1 MDRRLL
7 AFCLGDGC
15 ITKRRVL
22 QIRHCKKQ
30 KEYLE
35 WKLQEL
41 NSIIKCYNIYNGI
54 QNGFEYYEIYSSQS
68 STNTQKLQEIY
79 DKLYLQHG
87 KKYFSKDNNQDL
99 IRKYNIRSI
108 PTLIFLNED
117 QEYNRLVG
125 NQSYATINKII
136 NYDTI

>member
-1 MDRRLL
+1 MIKILKFESDSCPQCKALSATLER
-7 AFCLGDGC
+7 
-15 ITKRRVL
+15 ITK
-22 QIRHCKKQ
+22 
-30 KEYLE
+30 EY
-35 WKLQEL
+35 KTDMK
-41 NSIIKCYNIYNGI
+41 SINI
-54 QNGFEYYEIYSSQS
+54 EE
-68 STNTQKLQEIY
+68 
-79 DKLYLQHG
+79 
-87 KKYFSKDNNQDL
+87 DNNQDL

>member
-1 MDRRLL
+1 MIKILKFESDS
-7 AFCLGDGC
+7 CP
-15 ITKRRVL
+15 
-22 QIRHCKKQ
+22 QCKALSATLERII
-30 KEYLE
+30 KEY
-35 WKLQEL
+35 KTDMK
-41 NSIIKCYNIYNGI
+41 SINI
-54 QNGFEYYEIYSSQS
+54 EE
-68 STNTQKLQEIY
+68 
-79 DKLYLQHG
+79 
-87 KKYFSKDNNQDL
+87 DNNQDL

>member
-1 MDRRLL
+1 MIKILKFESDSCPQCKALSVTLER
-7 AFCLGDGC
+7 
-15 ITKRRVL
+15 ITK
-22 QIRHCKKQ
+22 
-30 KEYLE
+30 EY
-35 WKLQEL
+35 KTDMK
-41 NSIIKCYNIYNGI
+41 SIDI
-54 QNGFEYYEIYSSQS
+54 EE
-68 STNTQKLQEIY
+68 
-79 DKLYLQHG
+79 
-87 KKYFSKDNNQDL
+87 DNNHNL

>member
-1 MDRRLL
+1 MINILKFESDSCPQCKALSATLER
-7 AFCLGDGC
+7 
-15 ITKRRVL
+15 ITK
-22 QIRHCKKQ
+22 
-30 KEYLE
+30 EY
-35 WKLQEL
+35 KTDIK
-41 NSIIKCYNIYNGI
+41 SIDI
-54 QNGFEYYEIYSSQS
+54 EE
-68 STNTQKLQEIY
+68 
-79 DKLYLQHG
+79 
-87 KKYFSKDNNQDL
+87 DNNQDL